1 MSRVN
6 KVGIIGAGTMGQGIA
21 QVMALKDINVVLYDI
36 SKEQLSKAVKQ
47 IKNSLAKG
55 VERNKITSSQSQ
67 NALNQIVLEQ
77 NLEMVKAD
85 LILEAAIEDLQV
97 KQNIFSKI
105 EEVNGEDTIL
115 ATNTSSIPV
124 TQIGNKLNNKNRFLG
139 LHFFNPAHIMPLVE
153 VVATPS
159 TSSNIVSEAIEFIS
173 FLGKSPVLTKDSP
186 GFIVN
191 RVARH
196 YYVESLKILE
206 ERVTDFETID
216 KLLEASGFR
225 MGPFR
230 LMDLIGV
237 DTNYKV
243 TETMY
248 AQFGFDSKFRPSRI
262 QRQLVDAGFN
272 GKKSGK
278 GFYDY
283 ES

>member
-1 MSRVN
+1 MSRIT

-21 QVMALKDINVVLYDI
+21 QVVALKDINVVLYDI
-36 SKEQLSKAVKQ
+36 SQEQLSTA
-47 IKNSLAKG
+47 IKRIENSLAKG
-55 VERNKITSSQSQ
+55 VERDKITSSQSQ
-67 NALNQIVLEQ
+67 KALSQIALES

-85 LILEAAIEDLQV
+85 LVIEAAIEDLQV
-97 KQNIFSKI
+97 KQDIFKRI
-105 EEVNGEDTIL
+105 EGVNGADTIL

-124 TQIGNKLNNKNRFLG
+124 TQIGNQLNGKSRFLG

-159 TSSNIVSEAIEFIS
+159 TSEEIVSEATEFIS

-206 ERVTDFETID
+206 ERVIDFETID
-216 KLLEASGFR
+216 KLMESSGFR

-278 GFYDY
+278 GFYNY
-283 ES
+283 NS